1 MELTSKNLSFNNLGS
16 VLKVGVLPI
25 GILAVVAMM
34 VLPIPAFL
42 LDLFFVTNILVSL
55 LVLMVAM
62 HTYRPLDFSSF
73 PSLLL
78 IATVLARP
86 NRWRQ
91 LAFGCTMAS
100 VIGGVVGWVLGKF
113 FSFYLYDWLS
123 AMPAGL
129 AVPSAF
135 SAVEAGFSK
144 FGIFLVFLGAFSPL
158 PYKVIAVSAGLGG
171 FNLLPFILTSII
183 GRGLR
188 FTIVAAIAKNNGNP
202 RIVIILITTL
212 VCFFS
217 GGLWLIR

>member
-1 MELTSKNLSFNNLGS
+1 MLLWRLIKQQYDFIIRAAATK
-16 VLKVGVLPI
+16 
-25 GILAVVAMM
+25 LAVRA
-34 VLPIPAFL
+34 LYIFTALESIIIPIPA
-42 LDLFFVTNILVSL
+42 D
-55 LVLMVAM
+55 
-62 HTYRPLDFSSF
+62 P
-73 PSLLL
+73 LL

-129 AVPSAF
+129 ALPSAF